1 MEEEKK
7 MAEKIIVIK
16 SKKLNENLR
25 KNLVE
30 YYCFFNDYQCVLELE
45 VNSLEKELKSIL
57 KILHK
62 RNISKLVFLDFCD
75 FGDDTIILDILE
87 KLSLKGIEIEIILQ
101 NIKTKKSTLTEVL
114 NAISNYH
121 CLNDLEVSGN
131 V

>member
-1 MEEEKK
+1 

>member
-1 MEEEKK
+1 

-45 VNSLEKELKSIL
+45 VNNLEKELKSIL

-121 CLNDLEVSGN
+121 CLNDLEVLGN

>member
-1 MEEEKK
+1 

-16 SKKLNENLR
+16 SKNLNENLR

-45 VNSLEKELKSIL
+45 VNNLEKELKSIL

-121 CLNDLEVSGN
+121 CLNDLEVLGN